1 MNRDAS
7 ARHPTRRLVLKIGS
21 LVAGALV
28 LPVSGEAQTNAT
40 AKKIGIIGSG
50 KIGSTVGT
58 LWVKAGHEV
67 FFSSR
72 HPEELKELV
81 AGLGPSA
88 RAGTPEDAIAFGEA
102 VLLAVPYKAY
112 PQVGKD
118 YGKALA
124 GKVVLDAGNATVA
137 RDGQELVDET
147 KQNGI
152 GKTTAKYF
160 PGARVVRAFNTLGY
174 TVLARNAHKEGGLQ
188 AIPIAGDDKEALAV
202 ASNLVRDAGFEP
214 VVVGGLDRA
223 NDFAM
228 GARGYGQQVTAAEL
242 KKTLGLAE

>member
-1 MNRDAS
+1 MNHDAS
-7 ARHPTRRLVLKIGS
+7 APQPTRRLVLKIGS
-21 LVAGALV
+21 LAAGSLLLPAL
-28 LPVSGEAQTNAT
+28 SSAQTNAT

-81 AGLGPSA
+81 AGLGPKA
-88 RAGTPEDAIAFGEA
+88 RAGTPEEAIAFGDA
-102 VLLAVPYKAY
+102 ILLAVPYKAY

-118 YGKALA
+118 YSKALA

-160 PGARVVRAFNTLGY
+160 PGARIVRAFNTLGY

-188 AIPIAGDDKEALAV
+188 AIPIAGDDKDALAV
-202 ASNLVRDAGFEP
+202 ASSLVRDAGFEP
-214 VVVGGLDRA
+214 VIVGGLDRA

-242 KKTLGLAE
+242 KKTLGLTE